1 MIRTLLVLGLVLLS
15 LATLLPTESADAQ
28 WVVRPWY
35 RSRYRRGYGYGYGN
49 YANAMANVIRAQSQ
63 AAVNY
68 EVARSKYI
76 DNKQKW
82 TQNYYKMREERQAT
96 LAREREASKHSP
108 ESLASAAKDAV
119 PPTLGADALDPVTG
133 HITWPD
139 VLKGPEYTAQ
149 RSRLDELFELRAKT
163 SVGVGNYD
171 QIRSVAME
179 ITTKL
184 RDRIE
189 ALPAKQYIAGRKF
202 LDSLVQ
208 TAQMPAG

>member
-1 MIRTLLVLGLVLLS
+1 MIRTTLVLCLAVLTIAS
-15 LATLLPTESADAQ
+15 LLPTETADAQ

-35 RSRYRRGYGYGYGN
+35 RSRYRRGYGSGYGS
-49 YANAMANVIRAQSQ
+49 YANGMANLIRAQSQ

-82 TQNYYKMREERQAT
+82 TQNYYKMREERQAI
-96 LAREREASKHSP
+96 LARQHEAEKHSP

-119 PPTLGADALDPVTG
+119 PPTLGADALDPVSG
-133 HITWPD
+133 RITWPD
-139 VLKGPEYTAQ
+139 VLKGPEFTAP
-149 RSRLDELFELRAKT
+149 RTRLDELFELRATT

-171 QIRSVAME
+171 QIRVATSEM
-179 ITTKL
+179 TAKL
-184 RDRIE
+184 RDRME
-189 ALPAKQYIAGRKF
+189 TLPAKQYIAGRKF

-208 TAQMPAG
+208 SAQTPAG

>member
-1 MIRTLLVLGLVLLS
+1 MLRHTLVLSLVVS
-15 LATLLPTESADAQ
+15 TFATLLPVQSADAQ

-35 RSRYRRGYGYGYGN
+35 RPRYRRYGYRYGG
-49 YANAMANVIRAQSQ
+49 YANGMANLIRAQSQ

-68 EVARSKYI
+68 EIARSKYI

-96 LAREREASKHSP
+96 LAREHEAQKHSP
-108 ESLASAAKDAV
+108 ESLESAAKDAV

-133 HITWPD
+133 RITWPD
-139 VLKGPEYTAQ
+139 VLKGAEFATP
-149 RSRLDELFELRAKT
+149 RNRLDQLFELRATT

-171 QIRSVAME
+171 QIRVAAME
-179 ITTKL
+179 MTSKL
-184 RDRIE
+184 REQID

-208 TAQMPAG
+208 TAQTPAG